1 LGWQRLRQ
9 AVASISWTVMAS
21 VGVAS
26 VTLFGVGDEATR
38 TMLEHLVDAADAAM
52 HEAKRAGG
60 NRTRQ
65 AGVSQARSARRPQ

>member
-1 LGWQRLRQ
+1 LGWQPLRQ
-9 AVASISWTVMAS
+9 AVASIPWTVTAS

-38 TMLEHLVDAADAAM
+38 TMLEHLVDAAM
-52 HEAKRAGG
+52 YEAKRAGG

-65 AGVSQARSARRPQ
+65 AGVSQARSARLPQ